1 MVDQIKR
8 HTAYKV
14 RIKDI
19 IDSKYIK
26 GEGEW
31 SPNYLEVGILEVSR
45 VNLMGVLVSN
55 QTEQNYHNMLIDDG
69 TGRIT
74 VRSFEDIKNDVNV
87 GDIVLVIGRPREYG
101 NERYI
106 VPEIIKKVEDNGWME
121 LRKLELKTDEVTVEN
136 NELQEIVDEDTPVEE
151 ENLAEVSDPTTNI
164 FEIIKK
170 KDSGDGADMQEIIDT
185 CNVENCEGIIKNLLE
200 TGEVF
205 EIKLGKLK
213 VLE

>member
-1 MVDQIKR
+1 MNQEEVLYRRYKMVDQIKR

-106 VPEIIKKVEDNGWME
+106 VPEIIKK
-121 LRKLELKTDEVTVEN
+121 
-136 NELQEIVDEDTPVEE
+136 
-151 ENLAEVSDPTTNI
+151 
-164 FEIIKK
+164 
-170 KDSGDGADMQEIIDT
+170 
-185 CNVENCEGIIKNLLE
+185 
-200 TGEVF
+200 
-205 EIKLGKLK
+205 
-213 VLE
+213 